1 MLREGSGEPLVLL
14 HGIVCSAGVWDE
26 VMPLLAPHYDTI
38 ALTALGHRG
47 GPVAARRP
55 VRIEHMIEDIEL
67 RLDQLGLDRPHLAG
81 NSMGGWIAL
90 ELARR
95 GRARSVCALSPA
107 GAWEPGPDK
116 HDRSRQELR
125 AMARDAKLARPLMPL
140 ALRSKRV
147 RNYALSLNAD
157 HGERM
162 TRDRILARV
171 DDVLGCSAMEDVLNT
186 DEYLE
191 PLDPL
196 PCPITLA
203 WSEHDRVL
211 PVAINGEHARR
222 LIPQARFLVLEDVGH
237 VAMFDD
243 PELVVATIREAC
255 A

>member
-1 MLREGSGEPLVLL
+1 MLREGQGEPLVLL
-14 HGIVCSAGVWDE
+14 HGITCTENVWEE
-26 VMPLLAPHYDTI
+26 VIPHLAPHYDTI
-38 ALTALGHRG
+38 ALTTLGHRG

-55 VRIEHMIEDIEL
+55 VRIEHMVDDVAL
-67 RLDQLGLDRPHLAG
+67 QLDQLGIEKPHLAG

-107 GAWEPGPDK
+107 GTWDPGSAEGEDT
-116 HDRSRQELR
+116 RQELR
-125 AMARDAKLARPLMPL
+125 AMARDAKRARSLLPL
-140 ALRSKRV
+140 ALRFKRV
-147 RNYALSLNAD
+147 RSYAMALNAA

-162 TRDRILARV
+162 TPAQILDRT

-186 DEYLE
+186 DEALA
-191 PLDPL
+191 PIDPL

-211 PVAINGEHARR
+211 PLARNGEKARE
-222 LIPQARFLVLEDVGH
+222 LVPQARFLVLEGIGH

-243 PELVVATIREAC
+243 PKLVADTIREAC
-255 A
+255 R